1 MQRTK
6 NDKYQVWFLHKMIFT
21 HAKRNTKDH
30 PAPILKAH
38 LGQERR
44 DGDPGSDKGKRKTG
58 VHRHVEQNIPGG
70 FKTFLYHMFSFL
82 VLTLNRLC
90 LAGRFFRWIATP
102 GLRALTQNIVK
113 GTMEPGKN
121 WRG

>member
-58 VHRHVEQNIPGG
+58 VHRHVEQNIPGRVSYYI
-70 FKTFLYHMFSFL
+70 LYISYYISSF
-82 VLTLNRLC
+82 
-90 LAGRFFRWIATP
+90 F
-102 GLRALTQNIVK
+102 GL
-113 GTMEPGKN
+113 
-121 WRG
+121 